1 MNMFFLFR
9 NDLLELSA
17 QFGLDKGLEDEIM
30 LNLGE
35 LAIKEAQDSKHHRL
49 VALFI

>member
-1 MNMFFLFR
+1 MFR
-9 NDLLELSA
+9 NDLLEVSA
-17 QFGLDKGLEDEIM
+17 QFCLDKGFDNEIM

-49 VALFI
+49 VSL